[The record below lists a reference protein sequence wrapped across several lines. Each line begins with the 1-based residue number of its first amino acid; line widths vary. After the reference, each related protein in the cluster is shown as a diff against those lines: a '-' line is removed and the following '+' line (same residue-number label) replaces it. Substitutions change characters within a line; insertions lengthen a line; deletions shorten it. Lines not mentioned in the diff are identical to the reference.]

1 RRNPAP
7 RAGFT
12 LIELLVVIAIIGIL
26 VGLTLPAVQKVRD
39 SVKRANAQ
47 SEISQLGTGIG
58 AFKAKFGASMYIP
71 NSFTVKN
78 MYTPGTGTDAEIGY
92 LKQLFP
98 YMAGLNGTGTTGL
111 VTAGGYTDGQVL
123 DGNQTLMLFLSGGP

>member
-1 RRNPAP
+1 MSDESDTRSATTHHSSRITHHSPKETPIMTRRNPAP

-12 LIELLVVIAIIGIL
+12 LIELLVVLAIIGIL

-78 MYTPGTGTDAEIGY
+78 MYTPGTG
-92 LKQLFP
+92 
-98 YMAGLNGTGTTGL
+98 
-111 VTAGGYTDGQVL
+111 
-123 DGNQTLMLFLSGGP
+123 